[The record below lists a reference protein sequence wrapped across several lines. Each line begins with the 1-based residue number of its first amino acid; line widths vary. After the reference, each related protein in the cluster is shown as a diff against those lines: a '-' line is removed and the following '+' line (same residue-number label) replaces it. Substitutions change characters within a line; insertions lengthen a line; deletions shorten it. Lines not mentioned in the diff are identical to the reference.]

1 MLYFFLIS
9 AVVLAILRC
18 LSVYFPDG
26 TAMQFFADKLV
37 LFAYLASGL
46 LLIAAAMSEKG
57 LSNAQTSVL
66 LKIAGFWVIGLVI
79 VWGVPAIFRRM

>member
-18 LSVYFPDG
+18 LSAYFPDG

-46 LLIAAAMSEKG
+46 LLIVAAMSDKG
-57 LSNAQTSVL
+57 LSNTQTSVL

>member
-18 LSVYFPDG
+18 LSAYFPDG

-46 LLIAAAMSEKG
+46 LLVVAALSGKG
-57 LSNAQTSVL
+57 LSNDQSSVMM
-66 LKIAGFWVIGLVI
+66 KIAVFWFIGLVI